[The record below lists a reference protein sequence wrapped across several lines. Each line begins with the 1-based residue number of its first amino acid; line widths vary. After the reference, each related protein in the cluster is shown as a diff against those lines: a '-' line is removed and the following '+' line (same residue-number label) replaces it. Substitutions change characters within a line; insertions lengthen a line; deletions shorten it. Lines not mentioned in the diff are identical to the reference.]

1 MSLNPSLAH
10 FLNNLSNPNTI
21 DAPIIIVP
29 PAHGIVVGPSPVKK
43 RKNMNG
49 TETPVITSFFETFRF
64 WDAGIIGLILLA
76 THASASRATT
86 HPTKA
91 VAGASYGKAAKPRR
105 TARMKRNRNSHL
117 CFLLSHTCDLT
128 AGCLIS

>member
-21 DAPIIIVP
+21 DVPIIIVP

-43 RKNMNG
+43 RKNMSG

-64 WDAGIIGLILLA
+64 WDVGIIGLILLA
-76 THASASRATT
+76 SHASTNTATT
-86 HPTKA
+86 HPIKA
-91 VAGASYGKAAKPRR
+91 AAGASYGKAAKPRR
-105 TARMKRNRNSHL
+105 TARTNRDRNNHL
-117 CFLLSHTCDLT
+117 CF
-128 AGCLIS
+128 

>member
-1 MSLNPSLAH
+1 MSLHPSPAH
-10 FLNNLSNPNTI
+10 CRNKFANPNTR

-29 PAHGIVVGPSPVKK
+29 PAHGIVVGPSRVKK

-64 WDAGIIGLILLA
+64 WDVGIIGLILLA
-76 THASASRATT
+76 SHASTSTATT
-86 HPTKA
+86 HPNNA

-105 TARMKRNRNSHL
+105 TARTNRDRNSHL
-117 CFLLSHTCDLT
+117 CF
-128 AGCLIS
+128 

>member
-29 PAHGIVVGPSPVKK
+29 PAHGIVAGPSPVKK
-43 RKNMNG
+43 KKNVSG

-64 WDAGIIGLILLA
+64 CDVGIIGLILLA
-76 THASASRATT
+76 SQVSPSYTSTNPNNADAE
-86 HPTKA
+86 
-91 VAGASYGKAAKPRR
+91 ASYGIAATHER
-105 TARMKRNRNSHL
+105 TARTKR
-117 CFLLSHTCDLT
+117 
-128 AGCLIS
+128 I

>member
-29 PAHGIVVGPSPVKK
+29 PAHGIVAGPSPVKK
-43 RKNMNG
+43 KKNVSG

-64 WDAGIIGLILLA
+64 CDVGIIGLILLA
-76 THASASRATT
+76 SQVSPSTATT
-86 HPTKA
+86 HPTNA
-91 VAGASYGKAAKPRR
+91 VADTSFGKAAKPRK
-105 TARMKRNRNSHL
+105 TARTNKDRNNHL
-117 CFLLSHTCDLT
+117 CF
-128 AGCLIS
+128 